1 MGCGGTLLQC
11 ANCGHENVDT
21 NKFCGKCGQLINDP
35 HEVGRFSVMQAQAND
50 ADALSASTQGVDNER
65 APFPH
70 KESVPREYFDQW
82 RPIEADPPEMPR
94 IAPVAEVPEPQ
105 PVGTERSYAA
115 RSHDSILGLSEPEPS
130 YSNTYVAMEAE
141 RQEPTPVHGPSF
153 LGLGDTPAGYTYT
166 YEDPK
171 PPRTRMWFALVVLVI
186 LVVLGALQWR
196 AIGDGLRYSKEGIL
210 RITLPLRNRQASQP
224 ATNQQQ
230 ADQTAANNNGEPQ
243 MVVEEPKP
251 PANQGQDENPPAAAE
266 SNTASE
272 TSNADATKPDT
283 ENASGDAASTAD
295 SETSTAKSD
304 SSKTAESARGDAA
317 NDTAEADKPVE
328 TASAKPPRA
337 ASKREPEREPAAE
350 EPSRVIGGEAELRS
364 ALAAK
369 EPSVQAALLWKAV
382 GKGNVDAQVRLADM
396 YAYGVGV
403 PQSCD
408 QAIVLMRS
416 ASGKP
421 SVRARVKMGAMYS
434 AGKCVPQDRVMAYRW
449 MGRALELDP
458 GSDWVRQNRESLW
471 AQMSPDERVRA
482 GRR

>member
-1 MGCGGTLLQC
+1 MQC

-21 NKFCGKCGQLINDP
+21 NKFCGECGQLINDP
-35 HEVGRFSVMQAQAND
+35 HEVGRFSVMQAKAND
-50 ADALSASTQGVDNER
+50 AEALSASREGGDNDH

-82 RPIEADPPEMPR
+82 RPIETDPSEMPR
-94 IAPVAEVPEPQ
+94 IASVAQVPEPQ
-105 PVGTERSYAA
+105 PVGAERSHVAH
-115 RSHDSILGLSEPEPS
+115 SHDSILGLSEPDRT
-130 YSNTYVAMEAE
+130 YSNTYVAMEPE
-141 RQEPTPVHGPSF
+141 RREEAPIHGPSF
-153 LGLGDTPAGYTYT
+153 LGLGDTPTGYTYT

-171 PPRTRMWFALVVLVI
+171 PPRTRMWFALFILVI

-196 AIGDGLRYSKEGIL
+196 AIGEGLRYSKEGIL
-210 RITLPLRNRQASQP
+210 RITLPLRNRQANQP

-266 SNTASE
+266 SSTPSE
-272 TSNADATKPDT
+272 TSNADAAKT
-283 ENASGDAASTAD
+283 EAAEASGGAASAAD
-295 SETSTAKSD
+295 SESSAAKSD
-304 SSKTAESARGDAA
+304 SSATAESARGDAT
-317 NDTAEADKPVE
+317 DETVDADKPVE
-328 TASAKPPRA
+328 TASAKPPRPA
-337 ASKREPEREPAAE
+337 AKREPEREPAAE

-369 EPSVQAALLWKAV
+369 EPSVKAALLWKAV

-408 QAIVLMRS
+408 QAMVLMRS

-434 AGKCVPQDRVMAYRW
+434 AGKCVPQDRVMAYSW

-482 GRR
+482 GRK

>member
-1 MGCGGTLLQC
+1 
-11 ANCGHENVDT
+11 VDT
-21 NKFCGKCGQLINDP
+21 NKFCGECGQLLNDP
-35 HEVGRFSVMQAQAND
+35 HAVGRFSVMQARAND
-50 ADALSASTQGVDNER
+50 AEALSASRAGVDNER

-70 KESVPREYFDQW
+70 NESVPREYFDQW
-82 RPIEADPPEMPR
+82 RPIEPDPPEMPR
-94 IAPVAEVPEPQ
+94 ITPVTQVPEPQ
-105 PVGTERSYAA
+105 PVGTERGYTA
-115 RSHDSILGLSEPEPS
+115 RSHDSVLGLSEPERT
-130 YSNTYVAMEAE
+130 YSNTYVAMEPE
-141 RQEPTPVHGPSF
+141 RREEAPLHGPSF

-171 PPRTRMWFALVVLVI
+171 PPRTRMWLALGVLVI

-196 AIGDGLRYSKEGIL
+196 AIGNGLRYSKEGIL
-210 RITLPLRNRQASQP
+210 RITLPLRNRQANQS

-230 ADQTAANNNGEPQ
+230 ADQTAANGSSEPQ

-266 SNTASE
+266 SSTPSE
-272 TSNADATKPDT
+272 TSKAEAAKPDSET
-283 ENASGDAASTAD
+283 DSGGTASAAD

-304 SSKTAESARGDAA
+304 STAAAESTRAEATK
-317 NDTAEADKPVE
+317 DTTEADKPVE
-328 TASAKPPRA
+328 TASAKPPRPA
-337 ASKREPEREPAAE
+337 AKREPEPAAE
-350 EPSRVIGGEAELRS
+350 EPPRIGGGEAELKS

-369 EPSVQAALLWKAV
+369 EPAVQAALLWKAV

-403 PQSCD
+403 PQNCE
-408 QAIVLMRS
+408 QAMVLMRS

-471 AQMSPDERVRA
+471 SQMSPDERVRA